1 MILIGRD
8 YSDSLI
14 SLSRALSLGFSANGC
29 ASPSRPTRTSTIST
43 YITPLRAVASCATN
57 AALGPTGSQSSELGA
72 VVGTV
77 VGVVG
82 KSHVPGITAAWNA
95 PEATRREK
103 VAKALEEPPP
113 PSRLL
118 ALGGGALGLGARV
131 GIARSRTMRRV
142 AGASSLALGGGAT
155 WLVVALRDRLDYFER
170 SQKKQEKR

>member
-1 MILIGRD
+1 M
-8 YSDSLI
+8 
-14 SLSRALSLGFSANGC
+14 
-29 ASPSRPTRTSTIST
+29 
-43 YITPLRAVASCATN
+43 
-57 AALGPTGSQSSELGA
+57 
-72 VVGTV
+72 VGTV

-82 KSHVPGITAAWNA
+82 KSHVPGITAAWIA

-118 ALGGGALGLGARV
+118 ALGGGALGLGALV

-142 AGASSLALGGGAT
+142 AGACSLALGGGAT

-170 SQKKQEKR
+170 SQKQQAKM

>member
-1 MILIGRD
+1 LYYTPTCRRILLDERD
-8 YSDSLI
+8 WVLAE
-14 SLSRALSLGFSANGC
+14 ALH
-29 ASPSRPTRTSTIST
+29 T
-43 YITPLRAVASCATN
+43 
-57 AALGPTGSQSSELGA
+57 ALGPTGSQSSEFGA

-118 ALGGGALGLGARV
+118 ALGGGALGLGALV

-142 AGASSLALGGGAT
+142 AGACSLALGGGAT

-170 SQKKQEKR
+170 SQKQQAKR